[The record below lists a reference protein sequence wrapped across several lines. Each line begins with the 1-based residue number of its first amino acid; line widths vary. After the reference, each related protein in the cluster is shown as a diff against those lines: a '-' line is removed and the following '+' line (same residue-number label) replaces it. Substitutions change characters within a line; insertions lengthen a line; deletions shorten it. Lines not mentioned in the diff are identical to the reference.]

1 MRLPSSLRIKQSR
14 DFARVRSEGVSFPG
28 RYLVLSVLRGAVSSG
43 SGGFQF
49 GLITPKRLGTAVM
62 RNKIRRRL
70 REIVR
75 AHRAEIT
82 GDCLMV
88 VIARWKSPEATLA
101 ELDKDWLK
109 LAKKAAILKPP
120 TPAS

>member
-14 DFARVRSEGVSFPG
+14 DFARVRSGGVSFPG
-28 RYLVLSVLRGAVSSG
+28 RYLVLSVLRGAVSG
-43 SGGFQF
+43 GGFQF

-75 AHRAEIT
+75 AHRAEIAE
-82 GDCLMV
+82 GCLMV
-88 VIARWKSPEATLA
+88 VIARWKAPKATLA
-101 ELDKDWLK
+101 ELDKDWLI

-120 TPAS
+120 TSAS